1 MNTVAGEPTNLAA
14 ESNSTHV
21 TVSWKS
27 PGGPVTG
34 YVIYYQPEGSYN
46 SSVHVSGG
54 GTESHSL
61 DCLERGVTY
70 YISIVAL
77 SDHLPSPVVGPVTV
91 IPDSEFNK
99 YDTLLF
105 PLPCFFTSYMFKQ
118 K

>member
-1 MNTVAGEPTNLAA
+1 MSVAREPTNLAA

-34 YVIYYQPEGSYN
+34 YVIYYQSEGRYN
-46 SSVHVSGG
+46 RSVNVSGG
-54 GTESHSL
+54 ETESHSL

-77 SDHLPSPVVGPVTV
+77 SNHLPSPLVGPVTLT
-91 IPDSEFNK
+91 PESK
-99 YDTLLF
+99 
-105 PLPCFFTSYMFKQ
+105 
-118 K
+118 